1 MIKDRIYIPPK
12 TEVLIHEADTEL
24 YASKRK
30 ELTWPKPDLDPF
42 RLLLKYR

>member
-1 MIKDRIYIPPK
+1 MIKDRIYIPPEIK
-12 TEVLIHEADTEL
+12 VLIQEMDTEL
-24 YASKRK
+24 YDSKRK